1 MTHDAGGWR
10 DVLENYAVPSL
21 SQSTGAS
28 EEVIFSLVRY
38 ETEYLMSLIY
48 IGVAGVLDNSK
59 ERQVPTDGPGES
71 LICLGTN
78 KGDSSQGSDT
88 KRICF
93 LY

>member
-10 DVLENYAVPSL
+10 DVLYNVVPSL

-48 IGVAGVLDNSK
+48 IGVAGVL
-59 ERQVPTDGPGES
+59 T
-71 LICLGTN
+71 L
-78 KGDSSQGSDT
+78 
-88 KRICF
+88 KRGRCRPMVQENH
-93 LY
+93 